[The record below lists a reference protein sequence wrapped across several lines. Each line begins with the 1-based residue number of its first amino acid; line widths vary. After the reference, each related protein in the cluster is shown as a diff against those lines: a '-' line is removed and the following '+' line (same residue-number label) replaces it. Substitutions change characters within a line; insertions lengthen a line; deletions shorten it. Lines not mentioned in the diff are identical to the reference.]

1 MSGGP
6 WRSQPI
12 LVCNGSAWDVK
23 QEDKGGAME
32 YGKELLKGSTETL
45 LLSLL
50 KGQPMYGYQIIKEL
64 ESRSGGYFKFR
75 EGTLYPALHR
85 LEAARLVRG
94 SWRRL
99 PSGKE
104 RRYYELTEKGLG
116 LLEQKVVEWQ
126 GFSSA
131 VNLIM
136 EPAS

>member
-1 MSGGP
+1 
-6 WRSQPI
+6 
-12 LVCNGSAWDVK
+12 
-23 QEDKGGAME
+23 ME
-32 YGKELLKGSTETL
+32 YGKELLKGSTDTL

-50 KGQPMYGYQIIKEL
+50 KDQPMYGYQIIREIDDR
-64 ESRSGGYFKFR
+64 SRGYFKFR

-85 LEAARLVRG
+85 LEADNLVKG
-94 SWRRL
+94 IWRKL

-104 RRYYELTEKGLG
+104 RRYYELTEKGRS

-131 VNLIM
+131 VKLIM

>member
-1 MSGGP
+1 
-6 WRSQPI
+6 
-12 LVCNGSAWDVK
+12 
-23 QEDKGGAME
+23 ME

-50 KGQPMYGYQIIKEL
+50 KDQPMYGYQIIREL

-85 LEAARLVRG
+85 LEAAKLVSG
-94 SWRRL
+94 IWKKL

-104 RRYYELTEKGLG
+104 RRYYQLTAKGLG
-116 LLEQKVVEWQ
+116 LLEQKVVEWH

-131 VNLIM
+131 VKLIM